1 MTSGATTF
9 STEDVDEVGV
19 PAALQALVRAA
30 GDMSARARSVATAC
44 SDTWTVS
51 MVGSDVDSMVI
62 EARDASLL
70 AWQLDGG
77 VLVLR
82 CRYAVA
88 VAHSTRTASTHSCA
102 SRRSATTGADECA
115 AAVTGVLHVLR
126 SVTTALAFIEAP
138 LG

>member
-1 MTSGATTF
+1 
-9 STEDVDEVGV
+9 
-19 PAALQALVRAA
+19 
-30 GDMSARARSVATAC
+30 
-44 SDTWTVS
+44 

-62 EARDASLL
+62 EAGDASLL